1 MTALAAKPIEVQEV
15 RRIAGLCEA
24 HLRYA
29 AGCKDAG
36 QTGAQLI
43 HQQLARDYSHA
54 AFALV
59 ARVAARS
66 RA

>member
-1 MTALAAKPIEVQEV
+1 MNTLNPRPDEV
-15 RRIAGLCEA
+15 REVSRIADLCEA

-43 HQQLARDYSHA
+43 HQQLARDYSQA

-59 ARVAARS
+59 RRVAAR
-66 RA
+66 ATA

>member
-36 QTGAQLI
+36 QTGARLI
-43 HQQLARDYSHA
+43 HQQLARDYSRA

>member
-1 MTALAAKPIEVQEV
+1 MTALAARPIEVQEV

-36 QTGAQLI
+36 QAGPQLI
-43 HQQLARDYSHA
+43 HQQLARDYSRA
-54 AFALV
+54 AFAIV
-59 ARVAARS
+59 RRIAKRS
-66 RA
+66 QA

>member
-1 MTALAAKPIEVQEV
+1 MTALTAKPIEVQEV
-15 RRIAGLCEA
+15 RRMAGLCEA

-36 QTGAQLI
+36 QTGSQLI

-59 ARVAARS
+59 RRVAERS

>member
-15 RRIAGLCEA
+15 RRMAGLCEA

-36 QTGAQLI
+36 QTGSQLI

-59 ARVAARS
+59 RRVAERS

>member
-36 QTGAQLI
+36 QTGARLI

-54 AFALV
+54 AFAL
-59 ARVAARS
+59 ARRVAERS

>member
-1 MTALAAKPIEVQEV
+1 MSRLQF
-15 RRIAGLCEA
+15 RAGEMQRAQQFARLCEA

>member
-1 MTALAAKPIEVQEV
+1 MSGLNPRPIEVQEV

-36 QTGAQLI
+36 GTGSQLI
-43 HQQLARDYSHA
+43 HQQAARDYSRA

-59 ARVAARS
+59 RRVAERS
-66 RA
+66 KA